1 MDIPLRRRDAWLRLA
16 LNARLLGAER
26 QLLAKTLEPLF
37 GYYLL
42 TAGGW
47 GKHAHQPEASRIRHQ
62 LLVDKLGGGANITA
76 APSALPVSSNSVDV
90 VVLPHTLEL
99 TAEPHGV
106 LREAHRVLVGE
117 GRVVILGFNP
127 WSPWR
132 LRVPWRGHLV
142 SRKRLT
148 DWLALLDLE
157 VEHLVEHSW
166 SIPFGSTRV
175 DEWFARRA
183 ADGWPLP
190 SGAYLVVARKRVAAM
205 TLVGRVAKARKPS
218 FQPVGADR

>member
-1 MDIPLRRRDAWLRLA
+1 MDVPLRRRDAWLRLA
-16 LNARLLGAER
+16 LNARLLDSER
-26 QLLAKTLEPLF
+26 QLLGRVLEPLF

-42 TAGGW
+42 VVGGW
-47 GKHAHQPEASRIRHQ
+47 GRHAHQPEVSRIRHQ
-62 LLVDKLGGGANITA
+62 LLVDRPGGGAALAA
-76 APSALPVSSNSVDV
+76 APDALPVSSNSVDV
-90 VVLPHTLEL
+90 VVLAHTLEL
-99 TAEPHGV
+99 TSEPHGV

-132 LRVPWRGHLV
+132 LRVPWNGRLV

-157 VEHLVEHSW
+157 VERVDEHGW

-175 DEWFARRA
+175 DAWFKQRA
-183 ADGWPLP
+183 AAGWPLP
-190 SGAYLVVARKRVAAM
+190 SGAYLVVARKRVSAM
-205 TLVGRVAKARKPS
+205 TLVGPVVKARKPS
-218 FQPVGADR
+218 FEPVGADR